1 MNMIDRLLE
10 LSKEVDDRYKSR
22 SGDREESQEQIK
34 QGNTLNPEDQRVR
47 ERLKRLN
54 IDPDTHEEIAEQPPG
69 GLGSLGI
76 VRTAGQDVN
85 ALERI
90 LGFNDLI
97 SVHFLEKG
105 WRSARAVGRI
115 HISSGLGFGTGFMV
129 SPRLLL
135 TNNHV
140 LPDSETASHSYVE
153 FDYQL
158 GADGRLMRVQ
168 EFDFA
173 PDELFLTD
181 ADLDFTLVAVK
192 PVNNREW
199 EVVHYGWLPLN
210 ADENKVIVG
219 EKLNIIQHPSGE
231 RKQLAL
237 RENFLEDILDN
248 FLHYQTDTA
257 PGSSGAPV
265 FNDQWEV
272 VALHHAGVPKED
284 AEGNYLTLDGG
295 IWDKSMPLS
304 RLAWKANEGVRIS
317 RIIKF
322 VDEQSLPE
330 SGFKLWE
337 EAKNGQPAPAPQVDQ
352 PVVGGTR
359 TVGPH
364 AVRVTTPA
372 VDLDGVP
379 EEIAEPLAELS
390 EFGDRIYYDAQQD
403 ARDREA
409 YYGGLV
415 PDTSSEPAFDLQTA
429 DGWHIIVARQI
440 KNGAEDG
447 SGSPTFEQLQKLVE
461 ETHTTRPGYQPNK
474 EVYPW
479 IDLHE
484 DGNLRSI
491 YSGKVYDP
499 ADFIGMDFDIDKE
512 RARQLQSFRVRESTA
527 TEADILGYE
536 MLLEAQLPY
545 NCEHVV
551 PQSWFSHKEPMRG
564 DIHHLFACESGCNSF
579 RSNIPYFDFEDFG
592 EATRSECGKRVG
604 NKFEPDAGK
613 GVIARAVF
621 YFLVRYPG
629 LIDDAENEFERE
641 RLPFLLAWHNR
652 YPVTNYELHR
662 NQTIFARQGN
672 RNPFIDYPQ
681 WANQIDFKKG
691 FG

>member
-1 MNMIDRLLE
+1 MDVIDRLLGM
-10 LSKEVDDRYKSR
+10 SMDVDSRYEAR
-22 SGDREESQEQIK
+22 TDERVTSQEQIA
-34 QGNTLNPEDQRVR
+34 QGNMLNVEDERVR
-47 ERLKRLN
+47 GRLERLH
-54 IDPDTHEEIAEQPPG
+54 IDPDTFEGAADVSEG
-69 GLGSLGI
+69 GLGSLGL
-76 VRTAGQDVN
+76 VDTAPDDVN

-105 WRSARAVGRI
+105 WRAARAVGRI
-115 HISSGLGFGTGFMV
+115 HISSGMGFGTGFMI
-129 SPRLLL
+129 SPRLMM

-140 LPDSETASHSYVE
+140 LPDSETAANSFVE

-173 PDELFLTD
+173 PDEFFLTNS
-181 ADLDFTLVAVK
+181 DLDFTLVAVK
-192 PVNNREW
+192 PLNNREW
-199 EVVHYGWLPLN
+199 QVADYGWLTLI

-219 EKLNIIQHPSGE
+219 EKLNIIQHPGGE

-284 AEGNYLTLDGG
+284 EDGNYLSLDGG
-295 IWDKSMPLS
+295 IWDKSKPIS
-304 RLAWKANEGVRIS
+304 QLAWKANVGVRIS
-317 RIIKF
+317 RIINL
-322 VDEQSLPE
+322 VDGQPLSDSAAE
-330 SGFKLWE
+330 LWD
-337 EAKNGQPAPAPQVDQ
+337 EAKAGRPAPIITDAQPQIGRMQ
-352 PVVGGTR
+352 
-359 TVGPH
+359 TVGLHVARPGEDQ
-364 AVRVTTPA
+364 AEVPA
-372 VDLDGVP
+372 ELDG
-379 EEIAEPLAELS
+379 PLAKLA
-390 EFGDRIYYDAQQD
+390 EFSNRVYYDRD
-403 ARDREA
+403 KDEKDRED
-409 YYGGLV
+409 YYGAMAFAESAK
-415 PDTSSEPAFDLQTA
+415 PTFDLMTA
-429 DGWHIIVARQI
+429 DGWHITVARQTMNGGE
-440 KNGAEDG
+440 NGATA
-447 SGSPTFEQLQKLVE
+447 PTFEQLQKLLQ
-461 ETHTTRPGYQPNK
+461 ETHTAQPIYQPNE

-479 IDLHE
+479 IDLHK
-484 DGNLRSI
+484 DGKLRSI

-499 ADFIGMDFDIDKE
+499 ADFIEEDFAIEKE
-512 RARQLQSFRVRESTA
+512 RAQQLHSFRSRESMVS
-527 TEADILGYE
+527 EADIAGYE

-551 PQSWFSHKEPMRG
+551 PQSWFSRKEPMKG
-564 DIHHLFACESGCNSF
+564 DLHHLFACESSCNSF

-613 GVIARAVF
+613 GAVARAVF

-629 LIDDAENEFERE
+629 LVDDMENEFELQ

-652 YPVTNYELHR
+652 YPVTEYELHR
-662 NQTIFARQGN
+662 NQAIFARQGN
-672 RNPFIDYPQ
+672 RNPFIDFPQ
-681 WANQIDFKKG
+681 WANQVDFSKG